1 MVLSGL
7 LLTHVQIAAASPA
20 GTTSGP
26 ISVSV
31 AALFVGETKV
41 VEGVV
46 TAVDRDT
53 NVVKLRLGTPPQSL
67 TVSLV
72 MGLLSRFP
80 PNPEIYYAGKTV
92 LVAGTIDKFRDELE
106 MTIREPANVEVV
118 NLDVEP
124 QPNLV
129 LREQQEA
136 MRAHIRALEER
147 VRELE
152 DRKSMPPPAAE

>member
-1 MVLSGL
+1 MLACVDVAAIASANTASG
-7 LLTHVQIAAASPA
+7 A
-20 GTTSGP
+20 
-26 ISVSV
+26 ISVNV
-31 AALFVGETKV
+31 AALFVGETRI
-41 VEGVV
+41 VEGIV

-80 PNPEIYYAGKTV
+80 PNPELYYAGKTV
-92 LVAGTIDKFRDELE
+92 LIAGTIDKFRDDLE
-106 MTIREPANVEVV
+106 MTIRDPANIEVV
-118 NLDVEP
+118 DLDVEP

-152 DRKSMPPPAAE
+152 EGKSTEVPATE